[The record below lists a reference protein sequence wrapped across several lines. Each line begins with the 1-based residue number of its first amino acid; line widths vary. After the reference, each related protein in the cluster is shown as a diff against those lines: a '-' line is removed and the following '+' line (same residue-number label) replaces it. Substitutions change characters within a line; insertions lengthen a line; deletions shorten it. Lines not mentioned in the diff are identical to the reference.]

1 MSDIKIIKNMKPAY
15 NKSLIYTR
23 LGCDKKRT
31 ELSGS
36 MQSEIEN
43 LIKKAENTLNLT
55 GAYRIMNLDRID
67 PPKVILEDGTVLS
80 GIKLAEMMKD
90 CDQALIMLATGGSG
104 IMELIDRLQKEGR
117 MSSAVVIDAAASE
130 ITDSVLDMVMLHAG
144 QMLRSKGRVLT
155 KMRFSP
161 GYGDFDIEQQKEL
174 YRLMD
179 GEAFGVKLND
189 ACMLIPEKSVLAI
202 AGVSGGCNDKERIQ
216 KAF

>member
-1 MSDIKIIKNMKPAY
+1 MSDIKIMKNLKPAY

-31 ELSGS
+31 GLSGS
-36 MQSEIEN
+36 MHGEVEK

-55 GAYRIMNLDRID
+55 GAYRIMKLDRID

-80 GIKLAEMMKD
+80 GIKLAEMMMD

-104 IMELIDRLQKEGR
+104 IMELIGRLQKEGR
-117 MSSAVVIDAAASE
+117 MSEAVVIDAAASE

-144 QMLRSKGRVLT
+144 QMLRNKGRALT

-179 GEAFGVKLND
+179 GEAFGIKLNE
-189 ACMLIPEKSVLAI
+189 ACLLIPEKSVLAI
-202 AGVSGGCNDKERIQ
+202 AGVSGGCNDKERI
-216 KAF
+216 